1 MTSAYDRASER
12 TSVQT
17 RGEGEGRLEIFLTG
31 THTGNQGLPSF
42 FGGFLFRKVRK
53 THISICHV
61 NKRSET
67 LIQRFKVGSSEAE
80 RERERQRARINR
92 QRCGKEVRERAGH
105 G

>member
-1 MTSAYDRASER
+1 M
-12 TSVQT
+12 
-17 RGEGEGRLEIFLTG
+17 
-31 THTGNQGLPSF
+31 PSF
-42 FGGFLFRKVRK
+42 LGGFLFRKVRK

-61 NKRSET
+61 SKRSEW
-67 LIQRFKVGSSEAE
+67 LIQRFRVGLTEAE